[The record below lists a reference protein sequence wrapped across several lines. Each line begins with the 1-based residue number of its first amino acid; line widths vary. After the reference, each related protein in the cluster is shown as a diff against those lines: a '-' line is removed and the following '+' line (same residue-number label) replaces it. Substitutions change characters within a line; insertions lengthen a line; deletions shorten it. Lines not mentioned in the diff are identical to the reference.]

1 MTMLHLAQT
10 LVLFALKLFVDFA
23 VAAGAVAAVLFLQL
37 RTCIGFFAAPVITGV
52 ILTSFFAMFL
62 RAACSLLAAC
72 SGFRLRLR
80 GFLGCRFHVFA
91 CLMEW
96 AKVDVSLTVARTP
109 AEVRSLGT
117 ISGTYK
123 IGFEFFF
130 ECIWSIADN
139 DLTVAAYV
147 EVKFG

>member
-1 MTMLHLAQT
+1 MTMPHRAQT

-23 VAAGAVAAVLFLQL
+23 FAAGAVATVLFLQL

-62 RAACSLLAAC
+62 RAACSLLAGC

-80 GFLGCRFHVFA
+80 GCRFHVFA

-96 AKVDVSLTVARTP
+96 AKVDVSLTVARIP

-123 IGFEFFF
+123 IGFEFLF

-139 DLTVAAYV
+139 DLTVVAYV